1 MAKRLFIFEAFRAT
15 RQWCEDLRTTPY
27 FESFDDDM
35 ARQWDSGERLRPSG
49 NLYLGSLYIE
59 EVQPDW
65 PNNARD
71 HGRWHL
77 LISNAEWI
85 DDDLEALE
93 ARLFV
98 DHAYGEY
105 SADDA
110 VNTLIK
116 EYGDWTTANGLPEL
130 SADEHDPDDLTKEQ
144 NDWLRNF
151 IYRWDIATTSQP
163 VNRPDLEALAR
174 AALPY
179 TDSDWGSERQIKAQ
193 NALFDAAR
201 LILTS
206 KEMADLEAY
215 ALHATTEEMIAEVLR
230 LTA

>member
-1 MAKRLFIFEAFRAT
+1 MAKRPLTFEAFRAT

-49 NLYLGSLYIE
+49 NLYLGSLIIE

-71 HGRWHL
+71 DGRWHL
-77 LISNAEWI
+77 IISNAEYI
-85 DDDLEALE
+85 SDDLEALE
-93 ARLFV
+93 RRLFV
-98 DHAYGEY
+98 DHAFGEY
-105 SADDA
+105 NAEDA
-110 VNTLIK
+110 INTLIK
-116 EYGDWTTANGLPEL
+116 EYGDWTKANGLPEL

-144 NDWLRNF
+144 NDYLRGF
-151 IYRWDIATTSQP
+151 LVRWETVTRP
-163 VNRPDLEALAR
+163 ELTRPDLEALAR

-179 TDSDWGSERQIKAQ
+179 TDSDWGSERQITAE

-201 LILTS
+201 RFLTS
-206 KEMADLEAY
+206 QQMADLEAY
-215 ALHATTEEMIAEVLR
+215 ALKATTEEMVEEVLR